1 MVNEKNESTEKVK
14 PEGNT
19 DPTVPNSPDVK
30 QEELERGRDRR
41 TGSPQRWLRSETRDS
56 AGTADAGGRRQNNR
70 LSDDSLRRSSDYKRC
85 LNQFMKPSAANKG
98 FAPWWTAFMI

>member
-30 QEELERGRDRR
+30 EEGWSAEEIAEQAVHKDGSEVKEEIRQGQQTQEEDGE
-41 TGSPQRWLRSETRDS
+41 
-56 AGTADAGGRRQNNR
+56 
-70 LSDDSLRRSSDYKRC
+70 
-85 LNQFMKPSAANKG
+85 
-98 FAPWWTAFMI
+98 